1 MTPIHS
7 FFCLHFLIRGVDNYM
22 QTIAEQI
29 GAIIRTLRKEKGLT
43 QQTLA
48 DEIGSSFSY
57 IGRVERGEGNVTIET
72 IIKIAAALNI
82 GFFEL
87 MSLGGKQDN
96 ETILALHA
104 LFLNKSEKEHR
115 KALNILKEV
124 FDDDKF

>member
-1 MTPIHS
+1 
-7 FFCLHFLIRGVDNYM
+7 M

-43 QQTLA
+43 QQSLA
-48 DEIGSSFSY
+48 DEIDSSFSY
-57 IGRVERGEGNVTIET
+57 IGRVERGESNVTIET

-104 LFLNKSEKEHR
+104 LLLNKSEKEHR

-124 FDDDKF
+124 FDEDKF